1 MKYMLLIYG
10 NAEAWQDMYGPER
23 DRIIQAHADVV
34 AELTTTGELVSNQ
47 GLTTEGSAVVR
58 FREGALTTTDG
69 PFSEAKEVLAG
80 FYLVDVADLERAKE
94 IAAKLPEAEKSLVE
108 VRRVMESQ
116 EVMDGVRGASTGG

>member
-23 DRIIQAHADVV
+23 DSIIQAHADVV
-34 AELTTTGELVSNQ
+34 AELTTRGELVSNQ
-47 GLTTEGSAVVR
+47 GLTAEGSAVVR

-80 FYLVDVADLERAKE
+80 FYLVDVADLDRAKE
-94 IAAKLPEAEKSLVE
+94 IAAKLPEARKSLIE

-116 EVMDGVRGASTGG
+116 EVMDGVRGASTSG

>member
-10 NAEAWQDMYGPER
+10 NDEAWQDIYGPER
-23 DRIIQAHADVV
+23 DEIIQAHADVV
-34 AELTTTGELVSNQ
+34 AELTTRGELVANQ
-47 GLTTEGSAVVR
+47 GLTTEGAAVVR
-58 FREGALTTTDG
+58 YREGALTTTDG

-80 FYLVDVADLERAKE
+80 FYLIEVDDAERAKE
-94 IAAKLPEAEKSLVE
+94 VAAKLPEARKSLIE